1 MNKLSIIERNVRS
14 QLRRMNTSGARQ
26 KQTPTEYCLQLVR
39 YLPSLMLNRSCTN
52 INKNYTIIFIS
63 YKNNDYENF
72 LCTLLLPRG
81 IKSAAFAVRAFNVE
95 VAQVEDQ
102 VRDSRIGAM
111 RLQFWTDALNGI
123 YNDSPPRSPVALE
136 LHRILQRHKLSKRY
150 FKRLIDARLNKLSG
164 SIFVDLE
171 SLERYCDYTT
181 SSIYYLLLEAQG
193 TASVNADHAAS
204 HFGRAYGLVTLIRS
218 VPYNARKRVMVL
230 SQDILLKNGVSS
242 ESIFQGQS
250 SAGFQDAVLEVAS
263 CARQHLK
270 VATSLKKKAG
280 KDLNVI
286 FLPTV
291 CVENYLEKLRKA
303 DFDVFHPTL
312 QKRNGILPLQLLWR
326 KIWS

>member
-1 MNKLSIIERNVRS
+1 MHLLHFCGIK
-14 QLRRMNTSGARQ
+14 Q
-26 KQTPTEYCLQLVR
+26 KFLAEYIRVIVLKICGTVLGKGTPTRFTQSCAYTYCLSR
-39 YLPSLMLNRSCTN
+39 
-52 INKNYTIIFIS
+52 
-63 YKNNDYENF
+63 NNDYENF

-81 IKSAAFAVRAFNVE
+81 IKSTAFAVRAFNVE

-123 YNDSPPRSPVALE
+123 YNDNPPRSPVALE
-136 LHRILQRHKLSKRY
+136 LHRLSKRY

-230 SQDILLKNGVSS
+230 PQDILLKNGVSS

-263 CARQHLK
+263 CAKQHLK

>member
-1 MNKLSIIERNVRS
+1 MNKLSIIVRS
-14 QLRRMNTSGARQ
+14 QLRRMNTSGVRQ

-39 YLPSLMLNRSCTN
+39 KS
-52 INKNYTIIFIS
+52 
-63 YKNNDYENF
+63 DYENF
-72 LCTLLLPRG
+72 LCTLLLPSS

-102 VRDSRIGAM
+102 VSDSRIGAM
-111 RLQFWTDALNGI
+111 RLRFWTDALNET
-123 YNDSPPRSPVALE
+123 YNDNPPKSPVALE

-150 FKRLIDARLNKLSG
+150 FKRLIDARLNKLGG
-164 SIFVDLE
+164 SVFVDLE

-193 TASVNADHAAS
+193 TASVNADHAVS
-204 HFGRAYGLVTLIRS
+204 HLGKAHGLVTLLRS

-230 SQDILLKNGVSS
+230 PQDVLMKNDVSS
-242 ESIFQGQS
+242 ESIFQGRA
-250 SAGFQDAVLEVAS
+250 SAGFKDAVLEVAS
-263 CARQHLK
+263 CAKQHLK
-270 VATSLKKKAG
+270 VATSLKKTVG

-291 CVENYLEKLRKA
+291 CVQNYLEELKKV

-312 QKRNGILPLQLLWR
+312 QRRNGFLPLQLLWR
-326 KIWS
+326 KMWS

>member
-1 MNKLSIIERNVRS
+1 MRNGIRCN
-14 QLRRMNTSGARQ
+14 LHLLHFC
-26 KQTPTEYCLQLVR
+26 E
-39 YLPSLMLNRSCTN
+39 
-52 INKNYTIIFIS
+52 
-63 YKNNDYENF
+63 NDYENF
-72 LCTLLLPRG
+72 LCTLLLPRS

-102 VRDSRIGAM
+102 VSDSKIGAM
-111 RLQFWTDALNGI
+111 RLQFWTNALNEI
-123 YNDSPPRSPVALE
+123 YNDNPPKSPVALE

-171 SLERYCDYTT
+171 SLEKYCDYTT

-193 TASVNADHAAS
+193 TANVNADHAAS
-204 HFGRAYGLVTLIRS
+204 HLGKAHGLVTLIRS

-230 SQDILLKNGVSS
+230 PQDVLLKNGVSS
-242 ESIFQGQS
+242 ESIFQRQS
-250 SAGFQDAVLEVAS
+250 SAGFKDAILQVAS

-270 VATSLKKKAG
+270 VATSLKKTAR

-291 CVENYLEKLRKA
+291 CVENYLEELKKV
-303 DFDVFHPTL
+303 DFDVFNPAL
-312 QKRNGILPLQLLWR
+312 QRRNGILPLQLLWR
-326 KIWS
+326 KIWP

>member
-1 MNKLSIIERNVRS
+1 MNKLSIIEKNVRT
-14 QLRRMNTSGARQ
+14 QLRCMIRMNTTSTKQ
-26 KQTPTEYCLQLVR
+26 KQTPAEYCLQLVR
-39 YLPSLMLNRSCTN
+39 KS
-52 INKNYTIIFIS
+52 
-63 YKNNDYENF
+63 DYENF
-72 LCTLLLPRG
+72 LCTLLLPHS
-81 IKSAAFAVRAFNVE
+81 IKSAAFAIRAFNVE

-102 VRDSRIGAM
+102 VSDNRIGAM

-123 YNDSPPRSPVALE
+123 YNANPPKSPVALE

-150 FKRLIDARLNKLSG
+150 FKRLIDARLSKLSS

-171 SLERYCDYTT
+171 SLEKYCDYTT

-204 HFGRAYGLVTLIRS
+204 HFGKAHGLVTLIRS
-218 VPYNARKRVMVL
+218 VPYNARKRVMIL
-230 SQDILLKNGVSS
+230 PQDVLLKHSVSS

-250 SAGFQDAVLEVAS
+250 SAGFKDVILEIAS
-263 CARQHLK
+263 CAKQHLK
-270 VATSLKKKAG
+270 MATSLRKTAG

-286 FLPTV
+286 FLSTV
-291 CVENYLEKLRKA
+291 CVENYLENLEKV

-312 QKRNGILPLQLLWR
+312 QRRNGILPLQLLWR